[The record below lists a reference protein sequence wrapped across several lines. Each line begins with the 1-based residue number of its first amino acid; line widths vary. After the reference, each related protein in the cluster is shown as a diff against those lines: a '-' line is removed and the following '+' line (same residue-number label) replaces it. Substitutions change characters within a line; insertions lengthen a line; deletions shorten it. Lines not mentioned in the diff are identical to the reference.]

1 MQKVKG
7 FFPKI
12 WPVFGLNMNMGFVLG
27 GFVALLPLLRA
38 DFGLTRAEVG
48 LFTTS
53 LFGASLFTAIFAGN
67 LIDRIGVQK
76 SLLIGGLVMGIAAGL
91 FGFSPFYFLVLFF
104 ALFVGLGECI
114 LTPAGNKAI
123 MDMTGGGIN
132 NTLLGLFR
140 SGPGL
145 GALVG
150 ASLLPALATQIG
162 WRPVSFIGPLIFIGL
177 SIYIFSRGDFKG
189 NETKK
194 NKKGSLKVEL
204 KAFIKDPHCRFAILL
219 GFSFA
224 VILSIVVTYL
234 PLWLHEGPGLSLT
247 LAGVGLGI
255 SRLGGVL
262 GRPFW
267 GYLADKKGSQ
277 EKILLLEGVLV
288 FLIVL
293 LFSFFGDNL
302 PFWFLM
308 VLVFGIGFAGMGFEG
323 VYFGF
328 LGKIV
333 GLERTGTMTGLALT
347 FFRLAVMTLPP
358 LFGFIADKTS
368 SYDYSWLLISIFP
381 LVSIIYYFV
390 SVKGKKTLA
399 CSNPAG

>member
-1 MQKVKG
+1 MDNIKQ
-7 FFPKI
+7 FFPRI
-12 WPVFGLNMNMGFVLG
+12 LPVFGLNMNMGFLLG
-27 GFVALLPLLRA
+27 GFVALLPFLRE

-76 SLLIGGLVMGIAAGL
+76 SLFIGGIMMGISAGL
-91 FGFSPFYFLVLFF
+91 FGFSPFYSLVLFF

-123 MDMTGGGIN
+123 MDRAGGKIN
-132 NTLLGLFR
+132 NPILGLFR
-140 SGPGL
+140 SGPGF
-145 GALVG
+145 GALIG
-150 ASLLPALATQIG
+150 ASLLPALATQFG
-162 WRPVSFIGPLIFIGL
+162 WRPVSLVGPIIFVGL
-177 SIYIFSRGDFKG
+177 SLYIFFRGDFKTDQ
-189 NETKK
+189 EE
-194 NKKGSLKVEL
+194 KKGRPSLKGEL
-204 KAFIKDPHCRFAILL
+204 KIFLGDSHCRFAVLL

-224 VILSIVVTYL
+224 VVLSVVVTYL

-247 LAGVGLGI
+247 LAGIGLGV

-267 GYLADKKGSQ
+267 GYLADLKGNQ
-277 EKILLLEGVLV
+277 EKILLWEGGAVA
-288 FLIVL
+288 LIVL
-293 LFSFFGDNL
+293 IFSFFGSNL
-302 PFWFLM
+302 ALWMLM
-308 VLVFGIGFAGMGFEG
+308 LLAFSIGFAGMGFEG

-333 GLERTGTMTGLALT
+333 GIERTGTMTGLALT

-358 LFGFIADKTS
+358 LFGFLADKTS
-368 SYDYSWLLISIFP
+368 SYSISWLLVSVFP
-381 LVSIIYYFV
+381 VISIIYYFLE
-390 SVKGKKTLA
+390 VKGKKTLA
-399 CSNPAG
+399 CNNAPG